1 MTADISASPEWDALR
16 RHHDEIAGKHLREF
30 FAEDP
35 DRGRELALTVGDL
48 YIDYSKHRITRET
61 LSLLVDLAKAADLER
76 RRDAMFSGEHIN
88 TSEDRAVLHTALRL
102 PREAKLRVDGQDVVA
117 DVHEVLD
124 AMGDFTDRLRSGEW
138 TGATGERIKTVVNI
152 GIGGSDL
159 GPVMVYQALRHYADA
174 GISARF
180 VSNVDPAD
188 LVAKL
193 DGLDP
198 ATTLFIVASKTFSTL
213 ETLTNATAARRWLTD
228 ALGNAAVSKHFVAV
242 STNRKL
248 VDAFGINTD
257 NMFGFWDW
265 VGGRYSVD
273 SAIGLS
279 VMAVIGREAFA
290 DFLSGFHIVDR
301 HFATAPLAQNA
312 PALLGLIGL
321 WYSDFFGAETRA
333 VLPYSNDLSRFA
345 AYLQQ
350 LTMESNGKSVRADGT
365 PVTTST
371 GEIFWGEP
379 GTNGQHAFYQL
390 LHQGTRLVPADFIG
404 FSEPTDDLPT
414 ADGDGSMHD
423 LLMSNF
429 FAQTQVLAFGKTAE
443 EIAAEGTPAEVVPH
457 KVMPGNRPSTSI
469 LANRLTPSVLGQLIA
484 LYEHQVFTEGVVWG
498 IDSFDQWGVELGK
511 TQAKALLPVITD
523 DGSPAKQS
531 DSSTDELVRRYREE
545 RGRVR

>member
-1 MTADISASPEWDALR
+1 MTADIAASPEWDALR

-350 LTMESNGKSVRADGT
+350 LTMESNGKSVRADGAA
-365 PVTTST
+365 VTTST

-484 LYEHQVFTEGVVWG
+484 LYEHQVFTEGVIWG

-531 DSSTDELVRRYREE
+531 DSSTDELVRRYRAE